1 MAHSVWH
8 AKGGQADDVRNF
20 YLAKRCKPSAISKCH
35 AGCNPRLYSAQG
47 YARSSMRGPSDA
59 AREQQETAHEHEHKV
74 SASHPDWLTAGDAAN
89 ASMGVGVGVGVGGSA
104 CMPVCLSFRMKVCVL
119 TCLSVCMQAKASD
132 AACLWMH
139 FCAWTRFCARD
150 AVPLMPKRLSLWQGC
165 ATIPACTCAW
175 GAAKRGRG
183 KAELERLRPMTCV
196 QPGRRC
202 LVAARAWGVDACTV
216 LSCVMVEVLVHICR
230 AHL

>member
-1 MAHSVWH
+1 MLH
-8 AKGGQADDVRNF
+8 AF
-20 YLAKRCKPSAISKCH
+20 
-35 AGCNPRLYSAQG
+35 GCIF
-47 YARSSMRGPSDA
+47 ARGRGF
-59 AREQQETAHEHEHKV
+59 ARE
-74 SASHPDWLTAGDAAN
+74 SAGH
-89 ASMGVGVGVGVGGSA
+89 
-104 CMPVCLSFRMKVCVL
+104 
-119 TCLSVCMQAKASD
+119 
-132 AACLWMH
+132 
-139 FCAWTRFCARD
+139 
-150 AVPLMPKRLSLWQGC
+150 LMPKRLSLWQGC

-196 QPGRRC
+196 QPVRRC